1 MKLSNIKKGYAEFEW
16 TFEDHTYY
24 GAVETKSFVVKTD
37 FEKDEIIY
45 TERWVPYLSY
55 SKHLTF
61 RWVPYL
67 SYSKHLT
74 FPRSVR
80 IGRLTGYK
88 TRKEALEAAKAYIC
102 ETEVYTNE
110 ARS

>member
-16 TFEDHTYY
+16 EFEGRTYWGY
-24 GAVETKSFVVKTD
+24 VEAQKFVVKTD

-45 TERWVPYLSY
+45 TSRWIPYLTH
-55 SKHLTF
+55 SK
-61 RWVPYL
+61 RCIVPRP
-67 SYSKHLT
+67 KW
-74 FPRSVR
+74 

-88 TRKEALEAAKAYIC
+88 TRQAALAAVKAYIR
-102 ETEVYTNE
+102 EEVYANE

>member
-61 RWVPYL
+61 
-67 SYSKHLT
+67 
-74 FPRSVR
+74 PRSDL